1 MSFRFT
7 SSCGEYFSDSITS
20 VTWFTSLGYGA
31 YDYGKAPAK
40 KQKGLTLKL
49 RFFLSLVL
57 LIPEMYLAMGH
68 MIGLPAPEGWL
79 SYGLQIALTLAVLLI
94 NYRFFVSGVMAAVKL
109 VPNMDTLVTLG
120 AAASFFYSLAV
131 AISGSGGHLFF
142 ESAAMIVTLVTLG
155 KWLEARSKSRTGEE
169 VEKLL
174 RLAPDQVTVERGGS
188 LRTVRLSEVVRG
200 DVVVVRQGDS
210 IPVDGVILSGQTSI
224 NQAVMT
230 GESLPVDKGVGED
243 VFCGIGYTV
252 VADASQASPD
262 SVNLINIANPASEI
276 SPSAEFDYMI
286 AAEPVVTAKTSD
298 GALGVVGDL
307 QALYGEGGYPQAVM
321 IAKNSLIE
329 SDPEFIRAL
338 VDAVAEGA
346 QKLASDGADIASII
360 EAVNANGGAGTLTA
374 GNLKPETLKR
384 CAIAFE
390 AAADAKSDVLSFIEK
405 YNAVTNMSL
414 SLSDAFFYS
423 GNR

>member
-1 MSFRFT
+1 MKKTTAIFAAAALAAAMSLGISACGGDDGAVTVYMPDGAPALALAQLMVDEPDLGADVSYRVVDAST
-7 SSCGEYFSDSITS
+7 IQTYVTGDMKADVCVLPVNAAATVAGDGSEYTMLGVVTHGNLYMVSSKYGEQITGDNL
-20 VTWFTSLGYGA
+20 TSLVGKTVGCIQLNSFVGA
-31 YDYGKAPAK
+31 VFK
-40 KQKGLTLKL
+40 
-49 RFFLSLVL
+49 
-57 LIPEMYLAMGH
+57 
-68 MIGLPAPEGWL
+68 
-79 SYGLQIALTLAVLLI
+79 AVL
-94 NYRFFVSGVMAAVKL
+94 
-109 VPNMDTLVTLG
+109 
-120 AAASFFYSLAV
+120 
-131 AISGSGGHLFF
+131 
-142 ESAAMIVTLVTLG
+142 
-155 KWLEARSKSRTGEE
+155 
-169 VEKLL
+169 
-174 RLAPDQVTVERGGS
+174 
-188 LRTVRLSEVVRG
+188 G
-200 DVVVVRQGDS
+200 D
-210 IPVDGVILSGQTSI
+210 
-224 NQAVMT
+224 A
-230 GESLPVDKGVGED
+230 
-243 VFCGIGYTV
+243 GIGYTV
-252 VADASQASPD
+252 VADAAQASPD

-286 AAEPVVTAKTSD
+286 AAEPVVTAKTSGGD
-298 GALGVVGDL
+298 LGVVGDL

-346 QKLASDGADIASII
+346 QKLVSDGADIASII

-390 AAADAKSDVLSFIEK
+390 AAADAKSDVLSFIAK